1 MASHEVNITNEFMYT
16 IFTQTG
22 QKNADGGQQIVF
34 DDVNVVS

>member
-16 IFTQTG
+16 ILTQTD